1 MTNITKRFIATLSMM
16 NKYLVTIGE
25 LGLERIVEYYIAYT
39 KDSKEELEENT
50 KFLQEVDEVI
60 VELYDNYGEEDEDWE
75 SFQADMGIIR
85 IEDWAE
91 EDGNNYSIIYDE
103 R

>member
-1 MTNITKRFIATLSMM
+1 M

-25 LGLERIVEYYIAYT
+25 VCLERIAEYYIAYT
-39 KDSKEELEENT
+39 KDSKEELEDNL

-60 VELYDNYGEEDEDWE
+60 VELYDNCREEDEDWE
-75 SFQADMGIIR
+75 IFQENMGIIR
-85 IEDWAE
+85 IEDWTE
-91 EDGNNYSIIYDE
+91 EDGDGCPIIYDE